1 MSLDTLAK
9 TGARRGSSTAAHRD
23 PAHTTPQD
31 LDGLRAHA
39 EDCDAVRGRFF
50 DLRCQADAVRS
61 FAASRIVSTSL
72 SILVVLALIFWLV
85 G

>member
-1 MSLDTLAK
+1 MSLDPFAK
-9 TGARRGSSTAAHRD
+9 SGVARGSSTAAHRD
-23 PAHTTPQD
+23 PDHTTPQD

-39 EDCDAVRGRFF
+39 ENCESVRGRFF
-50 DLRCQADAVRS
+50 DLRCQADAIRS

-72 SILVVLALIFWLV
+72 SVFVVLALIFWLV

>member
-1 MSLDTLAK
+1 LDA
-9 TGARRGSSTAAHRD
+9 
-23 PAHTTPQD
+23 
-31 LDGLRAHA
+31 LRAHA

-50 DLRCQADAVRS
+50 DLRCNADAVRA

-85 G
+85 D